1 MVDLN
6 YCGVFSLVS
15 ISCMVVWTHCS
26 KKSPK
31 IQVLKAI
38 QFPMS
43 FASVTAKIFGF
54 EPRTTNP
61 RSLERYL

>member
-38 QFPMS
+38 QFTDELCICHS
-43 FASVTAKIFGF
+43 ENFRI
-54 EPRTTNP
+54 RT
-61 RSLERYL
+61 